1 MSLLCCLIILLSL
14 VLKTVKVSEKTVK
27 KIYIA
32 GPDVFL
38 PSEKKEFAKAEKL
51 KICSKFFFEG
61 LCPLDNELSTA
72 AEIANANFSL
82 IDECDIIIADC
93 NSFRGQEPDSGT
105 MCEIGYGIAKGK
117 TIVCYMDNIM
127 PMRNRYGTVDKNGM
141 SYENF
146 GYPLNLM
153 IATKAIIV
161 EGDFEDAVKRMCLD

>member
-1 MSLLCCLIILLSL
+1 M
-14 VLKTVKVSEKTVK
+14 
-27 KIYIA
+27 
-32 GPDVFL
+32 
-38 PSEKKEFAKAEKL
+38 
-51 KICSKFFFEG
+51 
-61 LCPLDNELSTA
+61 CPLDNELSTA

-161 EGDFEDAVKRMCLD
+161 EVISRTPLKECVLINETMQHFAASFIFFCLNTKK